1 MCSGFRL
8 YLRLLAVSLRGQ
20 MQYRA
25 SFLMLTAAHVTT
37 FGSEFLALWALFDR
51 FGSIEGWSFTEVA
64 MFYGLVNVAF
74 ALAEGFARGF
84 DTFAQMVR
92 SGEFDRV
99 LLRPRSTA
107 LQIAGRELQLSRIGR
122 LLVGVI
128 VLAWSAAS
136 LGVVWTVPRIL
147 LLLEAI
153 AGGACLFVG
162 LFVLQATMCF
172 WSTESLEIMNTV
184 TYGGVE
190 TAQYPITIYRD
201 WFRKFFTYMVP
212 LAAFS
217 YYPALA
223 ILGRQ
228 DPLGSTQLFQ
238 VLAPLIG
245 VAFLM
250 VTLQV
255 WRIGERH
262 YRSTGS

>member
-1 MCSGFRL
+1 MYNGFRL
-8 YLRLLAVSLRGQ
+8 YLRLLGVSLRGQ

-25 SFLMLTAAHVTT
+25 SFLMLSAAHFST
-37 FGSEFLALWALFDR
+37 FASEFLTVWALFDR
-51 FGSIEGWSFTEVA
+51 FGSIDGWSFAEVA
-64 MFYGLVNVAF
+64 LFYGLVNIAF
-74 ALAEGFARGF
+74 ALAEGFGRGF
-84 DTFAQMVR
+84 DTFSQMVR

-99 LLRPRSTA
+99 LLRPRNTA
-107 LQIAGRELQLSRIGR
+107 LQIAGRELQLTRVGR
-122 LLVGVI
+122 LAAGAI

-136 LGVVWTVPRIL
+136 LSVAWTLPRIL
-147 LLLEAI
+147 LLLLSI

-162 LFVLQATMCF
+162 LFVLQATLCF

-190 TAQYPITIYRD
+190 TAQYPVTIYRD
-201 WFRKFFTYMVP
+201 WFRKFFTYVVP

-228 DPLGSTQLFQ
+228 DVLGSTRLFQ

-245 VAFLM
+245 VAFLAM
-250 VTLQV
+250 ALQV
-255 WRIGERH
+255 WRIGVRH
-262 YRSTGS
+262 YHSTGS

>member
-1 MCSGFRL
+1 L
-8 YLRLLAVSLRGQ
+8 W
-20 MQYRA
+20 
-25 SFLMLTAAHVTT
+25 T
-37 FGSEFLALWALFDR
+37 F
-51 FGSIEGWSFTEVA
+51 I
-64 MFYGLVNVAF
+64 
-74 ALAEGFARGF
+74 
-84 DTFAQMVR
+84 
-92 SGEFDRV
+92 
-99 LLRPRSTA
+99 
-107 LQIAGRELQLSRIGR
+107 
-122 LLVGVI
+122 I

-201 WFRKFFTYMVP
+201 GFRKFFTYMVP

-217 YYPALA
+217 SYPALA